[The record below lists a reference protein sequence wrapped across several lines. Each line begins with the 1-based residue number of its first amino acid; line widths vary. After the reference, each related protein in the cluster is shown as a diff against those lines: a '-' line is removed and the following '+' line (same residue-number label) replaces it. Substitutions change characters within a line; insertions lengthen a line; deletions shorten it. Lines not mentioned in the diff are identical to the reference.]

1 MLITSLELIGYKRI
15 ALNGRTRITIRPTE
29 RIQLILGTNGSG
41 KSSLMKELTPLPA
54 EPKEYTKDGSKT
66 ITITHRGST
75 YVLKSW
81 FAEGNKHSFIK
92 NGNEINDGHT
102 ITVQRKLVQ
111 TEFGVTDDIHELLR
125 NLVRFHSMGPTD
137 RRKWFTMLSDVDYT
151 YAIGVYMRL
160 KEAASGSTHAL
171 KLAKNKLVSETG
183 KLTTEEEERKL
194 AKEVEQLY
202 VEIEQLQRQRAPLPR
217 PVSSFM
223 TEQEELLDDLYTI
236 SNNLLRHRAAFF
248 GWKGYDSV
256 EQISEDIDLTK
267 QDIAATQALLA
278 KSVEEHGK
286 LSEKHELLK
295 KTGAQG
301 VEALLRRLH
310 QAQVKRNAV
319 LSQRTLGLEGF
330 HPVSAN
336 NALESIFELLFA
348 TFSAIPQNDD
358 RRFSQTKNNETKA
371 KILER
376 KDVILLKQKE
386 INFYS
391 GKKQHMESHKDDG
404 NVECPNCHHLWKIGY
419 DPEVIKKYETAITE
433 RTDEIT
439 KVQAEIKLLEDE
451 VEGFVQYVN
460 LYVDFSRCV
469 KNWPA
474 LQPFWDYL
482 LDEEMVVRAPRIALM
497 KLDQLKKDLQFELE
511 AYKHDDEIAEI
522 KELIKQAEQLGDAN
536 LNEVTERLVETTKV
550 VEDLT
555 LKLQRLN
562 SYLNSKVAYRRQMS
576 DVQETGKK
584 IEGLI
589 DKAEDCTKELIEMI
603 RREAI
608 QNCINALQLSL
619 ARKSE
624 ALQEMKLQKGIIAEL
639 ENTIRQYALRE
650 QTLKLMVKEM
660 SPTDGLIA
668 EGLLGFIRRFVKQM
682 NQLIKKIW
690 AYPLEIQPCGIATD
704 RGAELDYKFP
714 LMVQSR
720 ANIVDD
726 VKNGSSGMQEVVDL
740 AFKVVAMQYLGLGE
754 APLILDE
761 FGASFDLEHRTS
773 ASACIKNLMDTQ
785 GFSQLFMI
793 SHYESGYGSFTN
805 AQTCVLDAK
814 NITVPAKYNEH
825 VTIY

>member
-1 MLITSLELIGYKRI
+1 MLINSLELIGYKRI
-15 ALNGRTRITIRPTE
+15 ALNGHNRLTIRPTE

-54 EPKEYTKDGSKT
+54 EPKEYSKDGSKT

-81 FAEGNKHSFIK
+81 FSEGNKHSFMK
-92 NGNEINDGHT
+92 NGHELNDGHT
-102 ITVQRKLVQ
+102 ITVQRKLVE
-111 TEFGVTDDIHELLR
+111 TEFGITDDVHTLLR
-125 NLVRFHSMGPTD
+125 NLVRFHQMSPTE

-151 YAIGVYMRL
+151 YAIGLFIRL
-160 KEAASGSTHAL
+160 KEALSGTTQAL
-171 KLAKNKLVSETG
+171 KLAKNKLVSETA
-183 KLTTEEEERKL
+183 KIATEEEEKKL
-194 AKEVEQLY
+194 AREVEELY
-202 VEIEQLQRQRAPLPR
+202 VQIEKLQRQRAPIPR
-217 PVSSFM
+217 PVTSFM
-223 TEQEELLDDLYTI
+223 SEQEEMLDELYTI
-236 SNNLLRHRAAFF
+236 STTLLRNRAAFF

-256 EQISEDIDLTK
+256 DQITEDIDQTK

-286 LSEKHELLK
+286 LTEKQELLK

-301 VEALLRRLH
+301 VDQLLRRLH
-310 QAQVKRNAV
+310 VAQERRNEV
-319 LSQRTLGLEGF
+319 LSQRTLNLEGF
-330 HPVSAN
+330 HPVNAS

-358 RRFSQTKNNETKA
+358 RRFSQQKNNEVKA
-371 KILER
+371 KILEK
-376 KDVILLKQKE
+376 KDVILQKQKE
-386 INFYS
+386 INFFS
-391 GKKQHMESHKDDG
+391 GKRQHMEAHKDDG
-404 NVECPNCHHLWKIGY
+404 QTECPKCHHLWKIGY
-419 DPEVIKKYETAITE
+419 DPEVMKKYDEAIAL
-433 RTDEIT
+433 RTDDIA
-439 KVQAEIKLLEDE
+439 KVQVEIKLLEDE
-451 VEGFVQYVN
+451 VEAFTNYVA
-460 LYVDFSRCV
+460 LYMDFSRCV

-482 LDEEMVVRAPRIALM
+482 LDEEMVVKAPRIALM
-497 KLDQLKKDLQFELE
+497 KLNALKNDLVLELE
-511 AYKHDDEIAEI
+511 AYKHDGEIAEI

-536 LNEVTERLVETTKV
+536 LNEVMEQVVQTTKT

-555 LKLQRLN
+555 LKMQRLN
-562 SYLNSKVAYRRQMS
+562 NYLSSKIAYRRQMT
-576 DVQETGKK
+576 DVEATGKK
-584 IEGLI
+584 IADLI
-589 DKAEDCTKELIEMI
+589 DRTEDCTKELIEMI

-624 ALQEMKLQKGIIAEL
+624 VLQEMKLQKGIIAEL
-639 ENTIRQYALRE
+639 EKTIRSYALRE

-668 EGLLGFIRRFVKQM
+668 EGLLGFIRTFVKQM
-682 NQLIKKIW
+682 NILIKKIW
-690 AYPLEIQPCGIATD
+690 AYPLEIQVCGVATD

-740 AFKVVAMQYLGLGE
+740 AFKVVGMKYLGLSE
-754 APLILDE
+754 APLLLDE
-761 FGASFDLEHRTS
+761 FGASFDLEHRTA
-773 ASACIKNLMDTQ
+773 ASQCIKNLMDTQ
-785 GFSQLFMI
+785 AFSQLYMI

-805 AQTCVLDAK
+805 AQTCVLDAR
-814 NITVPAKYNEH
+814 NITVPQKYNEH
-825 VTIY
+825 VTMQ